1 MQIRESS
8 FGYWSSQPAFLAV
21 AAGAAL
27 GIGNSA
33 RLPYL
38 MSEYGGVVFLAV
50 YLLCLLI
57 VGLPILVAEWALGR
71 WMRDELGAGFARLA
85 QMAHAGRVWKW
96 LGRVG
101 VVGAVLILSYYS
113 VIAGWSLG
121 FLFRGAGG
129 YLSDREPAEVTRI
142 FLHLVRDPERSLAW
156 HTLFMVVVTVIVS
169 HGFRDGIERAA
180 RVLLPAVLALSIV
193 FGAIAWFH
201 GDAIAAIHDILTPDF
216 SKLGWRGAVEAVYLA
231 FFTLGLGLGT
241 MMTLGAYLPASVPL
255 VRTALWVILADTLFG
270 LITGGALM
278 ALMLGSGLE
287 HVSGMSIISQ
297 TFLVFPQ
304 SLPGGLPGVLLAV
317 LYYGILFIVTL
328 LAASSLLE
336 PVTRFLM
343 ERYRQTRVFAAVGA
357 ALVCWLLG
365 LGSLLSFSIAD
376 DVKLFGSNF
385 FDWVQFATSFVL
397 VPVSGLLLCIFVSRI
412 LQPDLSLAVWGPR
425 EQRLHGPW
433 RFALRYPARIGL
445 VVVLL
450 HGLRVLDWIAQFW
463 GQA

>member
-101 VVGAVLILSYYS
+101 VLGAVLILSYYS

-129 YLSDREPAEVTRI
+129 YLAYREPAELTKI

-180 RVLLPAVLALSIV
+180 RVLLPAVLGLSV
-193 FGAIAWFH
+193 LFGAIAWFY
-201 GDAIAAIHDILTPDF
+201 GDAFAAIHDILAPDF

-241 MMTLGAYLPASVPL
+241 MMTLGAYLPANVPL
-255 VRTALWVILADTLFG
+255 ARTALWVILADTLFG
-270 LITGGALM
+270 FITGGALM
-278 ALMLGSGLE
+278 SLVLASGLKPT
-287 HVSGMSIISQ
+287 SGLTLLFQ
-297 TFLVFPQ
+297 TFPQ
-304 SLPGGLPGVLLAV
+304 SLPDSLPGVILAV

-328 LAASSLLE
+328 LAATSLLE

-357 ALVCWLLG
+357 ALACWVAG

-385 FDWVQFATSFVL
+385 FEWMQFVTSFVI
-397 VPVSGLLLCIFVSRI
+397 VPVSGLLVCIFISRI
-412 LQPDLSLAVWGPR
+412 LQPELSLAVWGPR
-425 EQRLHGPW
+425 EQVLHRAW

-445 VVVLL
+445 VIVLL
-450 HGLRVLDWIAQFW
+450 HGLGVLDWIARFW
-463 GQA
+463 GEAA